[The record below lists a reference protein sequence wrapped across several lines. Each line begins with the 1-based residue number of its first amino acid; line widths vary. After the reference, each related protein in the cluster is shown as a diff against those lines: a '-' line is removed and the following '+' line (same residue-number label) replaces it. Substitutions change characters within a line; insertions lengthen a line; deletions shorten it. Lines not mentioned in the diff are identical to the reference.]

1 MHLYLRSA
9 VAPQVIPTA
18 IANSD
23 AKTIVSNPEA
33 KLAHNPVTIVNHD
46 GQIVYRDYRASECL
60 SP

>member
-33 KLAHNPVTIVNHD
+33 KLAHNPVTIVNHE
-46 GQIVYRDYRASECL
+46 VK
-60 SP
+60 